1 MDGFDEGGRVRAV
14 SKSLELDKEAAVAEL
29 GLPVFGSAF
38 FAEIEG
44 VGGLRVV
51 LHSMEVSWMV
61 CSCIKVLG
69 GVGFAVLYRSCSEIY
84 LRGCLGYKGNLIFFI
99 E

>member
-69 GVGFAVLYRSCSEIY
+69 GVALRSSTDPALKYTSGGVWDTREI
-84 LRGCLGYKGNLIFFI
+84 
-99 E
+99 